1 MQKPSLPKGTRD
13 FLPDVMQ
20 KRKYIINTIEAVYQK
35 FGFLPIETPAL
46 ENLSTLTGKYGDEG
60 DKLLFKVLNSG
71 DYLQKAPEDTL
82 TAKDSG
88 ALLKHIS
95 DKGLRYDLTV
105 PLARFVVQNRN
116 DLQMPFRRYQI
127 QPVWRADKPQKGR
140 YREFW
145 QCDADSIGS
154 DSLINETD
162 LLLIYESV
170 FEQLGLHVTVYIN
183 NRKILEGFA
192 ELIGAKALF
201 KPLTIIIDKFDK
213 IGIEGV
219 SRELIALGLSEKQTD
234 NLKDFLTQFALNTEN
249 LNELKNMLST
259 SEVGLKGIAELEE
272 ILALCEAGGLQR
284 MPVFNGTLARGLDYY
299 TGCIFEVVSN
309 DYAMGSISGG
319 GRYDNLTG
327 VFGMDGL
334 SGVGISFGID
344 RIYDVMD
351 GLKCFPEQH
360 TNGTQV
366 LCTHF
371 DNNGLIEGVKTA
383 ALLRKAG
390 INTEVYPDIKKI
402 QKQFDYANKR
412 GIPYVIVWGQDE
424 IDSQQPSLKNMKEG
438 TQQKLTL
445 NEIINLLK

>member
-20 KRKYIINTIEAVYQK
+20 KRKYIINTIETVYQK

-71 DYLQKAPEDTL
+71 DYLQKAPEEVMH
-82 TAKDSG
+82 AKDAN
-88 ALLKHIS
+88 ALLKFIS

-116 DLQMPFRRYQI
+116 DLHMPFRRYQI

-154 DSLINETD
+154 DSLVNEVD
-162 LLLIYESV
+162 LLAIYENV
-170 FEQLGLHVTVYIN
+170 FEQLGLQVTVYIN

-192 ELIGAKALF
+192 ELIGAHALF

-219 SRELIALGLSEKQTD
+219 TRELMALGLTGQQT
-234 NLKDFLTQFALNTEN
+234 NHLKDFLNQFELNAKH
-249 LNELKNMLST
+249 LSDLKQMLISST
-259 SEVGLKGIAELEE
+259 IGQKGVEELEE
-272 ILALCEAGGLQR
+272 ILALCNAAGLQK

-351 GLKCFPEQH
+351 GLKAFPAQ
-360 TNGTQV
+360 TNNGTKV

-371 DNNGLIEGVKTA
+371 DQKGLIEGVKTA
-383 ALLRKAG
+383 AQLRKAG
-390 INTEVYPDIKKI
+390 ISTEVYPDYKKI

-412 GIPYVIVWGQDE
+412 GIPYVIVWGEDE
-424 IDSQQPSLKNMKEG
+424 INTQQASLKNMAEG

-445 NEIINLLK
+445 TEIINLLK